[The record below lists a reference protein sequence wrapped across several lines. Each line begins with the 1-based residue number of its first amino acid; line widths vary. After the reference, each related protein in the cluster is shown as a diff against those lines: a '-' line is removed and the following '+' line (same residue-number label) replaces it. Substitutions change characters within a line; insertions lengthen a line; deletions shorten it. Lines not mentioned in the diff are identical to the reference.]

1 MSDSTLNKT
10 DEIFDVEMTTS
21 ESTTS
26 SEPFDIEATNTKI
39 LVIQDSAIPKNM
51 NLAEIETKNRH
62 NELTDVQT
70 FGESYSFSLT
80 NVPENGKSMPSV
92 IENDRELSF
101 FMKRKMFDKDE
112 YTLAKV
118 LLQYSLREIDNESD
132 TDAMEYIGK

>member
-26 SEPFDIEATNTKI
+26 SEPFDIAATNTKI
-39 LVIQDSAIPKNM
+39 LVIQDSAIPKNK

-80 NVPENGKSMPSV
+80 NGPENGKSLPSV

-132 TDAMEYIGK
+132 TDAMEYIGE